1 MSQADWE
8 PSKISLQEELRKL
21 ELTCKEISRLANQI
35 IRFSANVT
43 DRSISASLND
53 LKLNRE
59 TSRAR
64 ASMLLNRLLATRY
77 ATDTIRNA
85 QFNRFNEQL
94 AQNDKEWNR
103 QLGTVEAWLARCEL
117 LGSQSTAESTEA
129 QIVLQERGS
138 LLQSMGMI
146 DHTIETAATANSMI
160 REQNTTLTSWTHK
173 LAVFTARIPFVN
185 GILSRI
191 NKRQFQ
197 ERIILAL
204 VIGVCIS
211 VFIWMR
217 ILK

>member
-8 PSKISLQEELRKL
+8 PSKFSLQEELRKL
-21 ELTCKEISRLANQI
+21 ELSCKEISRLASQV
-35 IRFSANVT
+35 IRFSGNVT
-43 DRSISASLND
+43 DSSISTSVND
-53 LKLNRE
+53 MKYDRE

-64 ASMLLNRLLATRY
+64 ASTLLTRLRGSGY
-77 ATDTIRNA
+77 STDTVRAA
-85 QFNRFNEQL
+85 QLNRFNEQL

-103 QLGTVEAWLARCEL
+103 QLSIVEAWLSRREL
-117 LGSQSTAESTEA
+117 LGTEPTAESTEA
-129 QIVLQERGS
+129 QMVLQERGS

-146 DHTIETAATANSMI
+146 DRTIETAATANSMI
-160 REQNTTLTSWTHK
+160 REQNTTLTAWTHK
-173 LAVFTARIPFVN
+173 LAVFTARIPLVN

-191 NKRQFQ
+191 NQRQFQ

-204 VIGVCIS
+204 VMGVCIS